1 MTGRRSGFAELRQAG
16 GLSGYPSR
24 EESRHDYVENSHAST
39 ILSYAYGLAA
49 ARDAGRDPHRHIVAV
64 IGDGSMTGGMA
75 YEALNNLGHSRRR
88 VVIVLNDNG
97 RSYAPTVS
105 NITAFANPQPMA
117 DPADTRLI
125 SRIGDRLS
133 QKLTEIRLNPTYVR
147 RQRRLE
153 ELLRDVPVV
162 GTPAEKAV
170 DAMKAAVREVLQPP
184 AFFEALGVRY
194 VGPVDGHDI
203 PALEQAMR
211 NAVEL
216 STEGPIVVHVVTQ
229 KGRGYPPAEDDD
241 EKHLHD
247 APVFDPLT
255 GPPKAVPTGYTQA
268 FAEAIIKEAE
278 ADDRIVAIT
287 AAMAGP
293 TGLLPFQARFPDRF
307 FDVGIAEQHA
317 VTGAAGMAMGGLRP
331 IVAIYSPFLNRAW
344 DQIVYDVALHRLP
357 VVFCIDRAG
366 ITGPD
371 GASAHGVYDM
381 ALLSKVPGIR
391 VLAPSS
397 AQELQQM
404 LKDAMD
410 LADGGPVAIR
420 YPRGQARNVSEH
432 EVGVGIHARR
442 SATPETTAP
451 AGCACWPSA
460 SSSSQHRRRPTCS
473 LPSTS
478 PRRSG
483 MSGAALRWT
492 PTCSPTRAPQRGRDV
507 RGRHPRRRHRHG
519 HRGRHRRHRPG
530 GADPGAGPAR
540 PLPPPRGPARAAARA
555 TRPGRRRNR
564 RRRPPVAH
572 CMTSVPSTAL
582 PVRSSTSR
590 PSPRTAR
597 RRQALA
603 DTTAL
608 AQRAEE
614 LGYLRFWVA
623 EHHNMPSVAST
634 SPPVLIAHLGASTTS
649 IRIGSGGVM
658 LPNHAPLVV
667 AEQFAMLEA
676 LHPGR
681 IDLGIGRAPGTDPPR
696 PPPCAAS
703 PDALGAEDFPRDL
716 IDLMGLLGDERVEHG
731 PWTRFRATPAATST
745 PADRPARL
753 ERLQRP
759 ARRQLGLPFGFA
771 HHFDTG
777 GTLQALELYRDRSAR
792 RRRSTSRTRSSPPT
806 CSPPTRRGGRVP
818 GRPGPPGDPR
828 HPHRPLHAAAAAG
841 RGRRAPRPR
850 RRPRDAVEPHR
861 RRRRHRA
868 AADRR
873 WPSDRRRRAD
883 DLDVGVRPRPSASA
897 PSSCSPSAGRR
908 PSTA

>member
-1 MTGRRSGFAELRQAG
+1 VILDGIREPEDLRELSYPELTELCGEIRDFIVAAVAETGGHLGSNLGAVELTLALHRVFESPRDAILWDTGHQAYVHKLVTGRRAGFAELRQAG

-105 NITAFANPQPMA
+105 NITAFANPQPA
-117 DPADTRLI
+117 SEPGDTRLI

-133 QKLTEIRLNPTYVR
+133 QMLTEIRLNPTYVR

-153 ELLRDVPVV
+153 ELLREVPLV

-268 FAEAIIKEAE
+268 FAETVIKEAE

-293 TGLLPFQARFPDRF
+293 TGLLPFQDRFPDRF

-317 VTGAAGMAMGGLRP
+317 VTAAAGMAMGGLRP
-331 IVAIYSPFLNRAW
+331 IVAIYSTFLNRAW
-344 DQIVYDVALHRLP
+344 DQVVYDVALHRLP

-371 GASAHGVYDM
+371 GPSHHGVYDM
-381 ALLSKVPGIR
+381 ALLARVPGMR
-391 VLAPSS
+391 LLAPSS

-404 LKDAMD
+404 LHDSTS

-420 YPRGQARNVSEH
+420 YARGQARNVGEH
-432 EVGVGIHARR
+432 EVGVGIRARKVR
-442 SATPETTAP
+442 GADGDPVDGACVLAIGRLVETAEKAADQLAAAGIPVTVWDVRCCTPLDADML
-451 AGCACWPSA
+451 ADAA
-460 SSSSQHRRRPTCS
+460 RHRVVVTCEDGVRDGGIGMAIEDRIGDLRPGIPVEV
-473 LPSTS
+473 L
-478 PRRSG
+478 G
-483 MSGAALRWT
+483 L
-492 PTCSPTRAPQRGRDV
+492 PTRFLT
-507 RGRHPRRRHRHG
+507 HE
-519 HRGRHRRHRPG
+519 
-530 GADPGAGPAR
+530 AR
-540 PLPPPRGPARAAARA
+540 P
-555 TRPGRRRNR
+555 
-564 RRRPPVAH
+564 
-572 CMTSVPSTAL
+572 
-582 PVRSSTSR
+582 
-590 PSPRTAR
+590 
-597 RRQALA
+597 
-603 DTTAL
+603 
-608 AQRAEE
+608 
-614 LGYLRFWVA
+614 
-623 EHHNMPSVAST
+623 
-634 SPPVLIAHLGASTTS
+634 
-649 IRIGSGGVM
+649 
-658 LPNHAPLVV
+658 
-667 AEQFAMLEA
+667 
-676 LHPGR
+676 
-681 IDLGIGRAPGTDPPR
+681 
-696 PPPCAAS
+696 
-703 PDALGAEDFPRDL
+703 
-716 IDLMGLLGDERVEHG
+716 
-731 PWTRFRATPAATST
+731 
-745 PADRPARL
+745 
-753 ERLQRP
+753 ERLL
-759 ARRQLGLPFGFA
+759 AQLGLDADGI
-771 HHFDTG
+771 
-777 GTLQALELYRDRSAR
+777 
-792 RRRSTSRTRSSPPT
+792 
-806 CSPPTRRGGRVP
+806 
-818 GRPGPPGDPR
+818 
-828 HPHRPLHAAAAAG
+828 AAAA
-841 RGRRAPRPR
+841 
-850 RRPRDAVEPHR
+850 HR
-861 RRRRHRA
+861 
-868 AADRR
+868 
-873 WPSDRRRRAD
+873 
-883 DLDVGVRPRPSASA
+883 LLSA
-897 PSSCSPSAGRR
+897 
-908 PSTA
+908 